1 MPFLV
6 RGKARDK
13 RYKPA
18 APSPAPVIAAP
29 VISVPTRIIEEPE
42 VVTELI
48 STPAVLPEYEETATY
63 PASFEESQEAE
74 KAALNTTISE
84 DIEPITIPLGGSK
97 KKKKEKIYGRTN
109 DE

>member
-18 APSPAPVIAAP
+18 APPPAPVIADP

-42 VVTELI
+42 VITELI
-48 STPAVLPEYEETATY
+48 STPAVLPE
-63 PASFEESQEAE
+63 
-74 KAALNTTISE
+74 
-84 DIEPITIPLGGSK
+84 
-97 KKKKEKIYGRTN
+97 
-109 DE
+109 

>member
-18 APSPAPVIAAP
+18 AAPKVKP
-29 VISVPTRIIEEPE
+29 VAIEPQVPVVTNEPE
-42 VVTELI
+42 VIAELV
-48 STPAVLPEYEETATY
+48 STPSVLPIVEEIISY
-63 PASFEESQEAE
+63 PSIHQENNKLEEVVS
-74 KAALNTTISE
+74 NSDISE